1 MVLLP
6 PAAPFALAAALLG
19 AVLLGVVT
27 RGKGAVIGLPIGL
40 GSAVAVVMGTVY
52 LDAHGVTDSLF
63 RALVVALLA
72 AIALLLVYVAVRLRR
87 QRSAAQ

>member
-1 MVLLP
+1 
-6 PAAPFALAAALLG
+6 LASALLG

-27 RGKGAVIGLPIGL
+27 RGTGAVIGVPIGVAA
-40 GSAVAVVMGTVY
+40 AVAFVMGAVY

-72 AIALLLVYVAVRLRR
+72 AIALLSVYVAVRLRR
-87 QRSAAQ
+87 QRSAEQ